1 MIVLGVRVGRRHA
14 KDVYC
19 LRHFG
24 QVLKDARAALDGS
37 RQEILK
43 FFGRGPVDVPVCDFL
58 LEVSLG
64 RSEPV
69 AVLITISARERVE
82 VTLE

>member
-1 MIVLGVRVGRRHA
+1 MIALGVRVGRRHA
-14 KDVYC
+14 KDFYC

-24 QVLKDARAALDGS
+24 RVLKDARATLDGS
-37 RQEILK
+37 RQEMIR
-43 FFGRGPVDVPVCDFL
+43 FFGREPEDVSMCDFL
-58 LEVSLG
+58 LEGSWG

-69 AVLITISARERVE
+69 AVLITIRAREQVE

>member
-1 MIVLGVRVGRRHA
+1 MIALGVVVGRRHA

-19 LRHFG
+19 SRHFG
-24 QVLKDARAALDGS
+24 RVLKDGRATLDGS
-37 RQEILK
+37 RQKILR
-43 FFGRGPVDVPVCDFL
+43 FFGRGPEDVPVCDFL

-69 AVLITISARERVE
+69 AVLIIIGARERVE